1 MLCAVRAEIDN
12 PERVKGMAEGEALWG
27 RGMAGAKCS
36 EKRNVTV
43 LVNLT

>member
-27 RGMAGAKCS
+27 RGM
-36 EKRNVTV
+36 EQNVQKKGM
-43 LVNLT
+43 